1 MSYSVLARKWRPKNF
16 AELVGQQHVMQ
27 ALANALDQQRLHHA
41 YLFTGTR
48 GVGKTTIARIFAKA
62 LNCETGVT
70 SKPCGQCQAC
80 RSIDE
85 GRFIDLIEVDAASKT
100 KVDDTREILENV
112 QFAPTQ
118 GRYKVYLIDE
128 VHMLSKSS
136 FNALLKTLEE
146 PPEHVK
152 FLLATTDPHKLL
164 NTVLSRC
171 LQFNLM
177 RLTQIQIQN
186 HLQNI
191 LQQEQIPFEES
202 ALALIAKSADGSAR
216 DALSLLDQAIA
227 YGAGKIEFV
236 PVQTMLGL
244 VDQQY
249 VLRILQALAEDSPQL
264 IKEVMQD
271 LSLMGVDYDALLASL
286 SETLHEI
293 SYFQMFGESVNLDS
307 LPVDIVQALAQ
318 ALSAERVQTLYQI
331 SLLTKQDMQL
341 APDNR
346 IGFEMGLMRMLA
358 FDPSRTVA
366 SVESQEVDNVSV
378 TEVNAAMKPSQ
389 ALAALRDGLNSIQDN
404 HPPEQAVSTAI
415 NQSSSAVVQQQ
426 TTTPQPEIST
436 NMSATNAIAPN
447 VAQQD
452 FGLASGEVAPEQS
465 MLDSMD
471 PQAAIAQMGS
481 ARNLVGKEV
490 TPRKPSYPQ
499 ESDTAATEPQ
509 QSIAEP
515 KAGSLMDQ
523 MLAGFD
529 NLGKLD
535 APEKAEETSV
545 SQPKPTKDLDSSLRA
560 QLAKMGGEQV
570 TTGHSQTI
578 QQPEPQIIN
587 PSERV
592 VNEAP
597 TLNNQ
602 TRVDAPPAL
611 DDVPP
616 WLMDEPAQPSQNEY
630 AHSFNDSIESVPAPE
645 TNIEHLAPVEQSY
658 SDPAVD
664 QPVQQAMLQQSEKA
678 EQRTSVEWQMPTS
691 VQLSEDAMVK
701 MKQWRELIQQLE
713 LKAMVLEIAR
723 QAVLIDYNR
732 QALIIAVDPEQ
743 NFSHQQNALQLF
755 TEQVQ
760 NRLGVVLEFASAQQ
774 FDRSQLTPQQQDQV
788 LAQERQQQA
797 EVSIATDP
805 IVQNFMSTLNMQVL
819 PNSTKPLMS

>member
-366 SVESQEVDNVSV
+366 SVESQGTDNASV

-389 ALAALRDGLNSIQDN
+389 ALAALRDGLKSVQDN
-404 HPPEQAVSTAI
+404 RPPEQAVSTAI
-415 NQSSSAVVQQQ
+415 NQPSPAAVQQQ
-426 TTTPQPEIST
+426 TTTLQPEMST

-471 PQAAIAQMGS
+471 PQTAIAQMGS

-499 ESDTAATEPQ
+499 ENDTVASASPQ
-509 QSIAEP
+509 STAEP

-535 APEKAEETSV
+535 APEKAEKTSV
-545 SQPKPTKDLDSSLRA
+545 SQPKPTQDLDSSLSA
-560 QLAKMGGEQV
+560 QLAKMGGEQA
-570 TTGHSQTI
+570 TTGHSQSAH
-578 QQPEPQIIN
+578 QPAPQVN
-587 PSERV
+587 TSESV
-592 VNEAP
+592 MAEAP

-602 TRVDAPPAL
+602 PRVDAPPTL

-616 WLMDEPAQPSQNEY
+616 WLMDEPAQFSHNEHV
-630 AHSFNDSIESVPAPE
+630 HSFSDSIESVPAPE
-645 TNIEHLAPVEQSY
+645 TNIEHLTPVEQSY

-664 QPVQQAMLQQSEKA
+664 QPVEQAMLQQSEKV
-678 EQRTSVEWQMPTS
+678 EQRTSAEWQMPTS
-691 VQLSEDAMVK
+691 VQLSEGAMAK

-760 NRLGVVLEFASAQQ
+760 NALGVVLEFAPARQ

-819 PNSTKPLMS
+819 PNSTKPLMG